1 MVKAKAQITLFDV
14 IDIKAV
20 YKYYLL
26 QSATL
31 FEPAKPTTYPPNG
44 NWTTTEPAYIE
55 GDTKKLYTVDCAVF
69 GDDSFSYS
77 EVSLSSSYEAAKIAY
92 NKSKDLSNTLD
103 GLTQIES
110 DEVKI
115 RGGKVY
121 MDESFT
127 NNLVSNV
134 AFINALATKQAFIDQ
149 LLANNITMSGTL
161 KSSNYSLPQG
171 ETNPLNNVAGSI
183 LKMDDGTMN
192 LGGGNLKFDG
202 NNFTIG
208 EGKLDWNGQKLTIDG
223 NLIGKNIVI
232 KGNETTIDEFGNN
245 VQILNG
251 IESGYDT
258 NTKTYNMKI
267 YQQYKD
273 LDAGEDNAEASLIF
287 KNGVMWLNGAVLT
300 STNCESE
307 TWPYEEFAS
316 TSGLSNVFTGGS
328 ITVTKKLG
336 WCHVHGGMIISRTIT
351 SWATILNEFIVPPP
365 QDGKS
370 IFLTIPYWSSSFVRP
385 LRIALMSTGGL
396 RIRYGDKGEYRFSIT
411 YPISNT

>member
-31 FEPAKPTTYPPNG
+31 SEPAKPTTYPPNG
-44 NWTTTEPAYIE
+44 NWTTTEPAYTE

-77 EVSLSSSYEAAKIAY
+77 EVSLSSSYEAAKVAY

-134 AFINALATKQAFIDQ
+134 AFINALAAKQAFIDQ

-171 ETNPLNNVAGSI
+171 ETNPLNNVEGSI

-192 LGGGNLKFDG
+192 LGGGNLKWDG
-202 NNFTIG
+202 NNFSIG
-208 EGKLDWNGQKLTIDG
+208 EGKLDWNGQKLTLDG
-223 NLIGKNIVI
+223 ELIGKNITI
-232 KGNETTIDEFGNN
+232 KGNDTTIDEGGNN
-245 VQILNG
+245 IQILNG

-258 NTKTYNMKI
+258 STKTYNMKI
-267 YQQYKD
+267 YQRYID
-273 LDAGEDNAEASLIF
+273 METGDDEPNSSIIF
-287 KNGVMWLNGAVLT
+287 KNGVMRLNGAVLT
-300 STNCESE
+300 STNCESSKW
-307 TWPYEEFAS
+307 TSDEFAS

-328 ITVTKKLG
+328 IIITKKLG
-336 WCHVHGGMIISRTIT
+336 WCHVYGGVIIKKTIAN
-351 SWATILNEFIVPPP
+351 WANILNNFIVPPP
-365 QDGKS
+365 QTRNS
-370 IFLTIPYWSSSFVRP
+370 IFLTSAYWSSSFVRP
-385 LRIALMSTGGL
+385 LRISIGSKGGL
-396 RIRYGDKGEYRFSIT
+396 NIRYGENGEYRFSVT
-411 YPISNT
+411 YAID

>member
-31 FEPAKPTTYPPNG
+31 SEPAKPTTYPPNG
-44 NWTTTEPAYIE
+44 NWTTTEPAYTE

-103 GLTQIES
+103 GLTQVES

-134 AFINALATKQAFIDQ
+134 AFINALAAKQAFIDQ

-171 ETNPLNNVAGSI
+171 ETNPLNNVTGSI

-192 LGGGNLKFDG
+192 LGGGNLKWDG

-208 EGKLDWNGQKLTIDG
+208 EGKLDWNGQKLTLDG
-223 NLIGKNIVI
+223 DLIGKNINI
-232 KGNETTIDEFGNN
+232 KGNETITDADGFNM
-245 VQILNG
+245 QILNG
-251 IESGYDT
+251 IVSAYDASS
-258 NTKTYNMKI
+258 KTYTMKI

-273 LDAGEDNAEASLIF
+273 LDAGEDYAEAALIF

-300 STNCESE
+300 STGCEST
-307 TWPYEEFAS
+307 TWPYEEFAD

-336 WCHVHGGMIISRTIT
+336 WCHVYGGIRISKTIADWT
-351 SWATILNEFIVPPP
+351 NILNNVVVPPP
-365 QDGKS
+365 QDRTS
-370 IFLTIPYWSSSFVRP
+370 IFLTIPYWASSFVRP
-385 LRIALMSTGGL
+385 LRIDLMGNGGIK
-396 RIRYGDKGEYRFSIT
+396 IRYGAAGEYRFSVT
-411 YPISNT
+411 YPID